1 MAVKIITTP
10 LYEQF
15 VKTNRTVVI
24 DFYAQWCGPCKM
36 LEPIMEDLSDHFA
49 NKNVQFG
56 KVDID
61 LNQSLAAELGI
72 KSIQTVII
80 YRHGKILT
88 HFVGFKNKQEV
99 QQLIDQAIQPDQI

>member
-1 MAVKIITTP
+1 MEEISEIYTP
-10 LYEQF
+10 
-15 VKTNRTVVI
+15 R
-24 DFYAQWCGPCKM
+24 
-36 LEPIMEDLSDHFA
+36 
-49 NKNVQFG
+49 NVQFG

-72 KSIQTVII
+72 KSIPTVII

-99 QQLIDQAIQPDQI
+99 QQLIDPAIQPDINHL